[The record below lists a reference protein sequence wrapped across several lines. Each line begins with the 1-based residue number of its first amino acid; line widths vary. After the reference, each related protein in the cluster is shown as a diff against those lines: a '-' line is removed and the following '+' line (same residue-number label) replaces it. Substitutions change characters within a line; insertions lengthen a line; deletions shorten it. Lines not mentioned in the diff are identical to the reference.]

1 MRNGPDSTAVVR
13 ALEPENFG
21 NRKLIRPSLNR
32 EQVRAAEA
40 AAEPRERGARS
51 ADRSVERS
59 GERGM
64 ERGVERNQERNSE
77 RNHERNH
84 DRNSERA
91 PGSPRK
97 TAPAEQTHAEN
108 FYYQKQ
114 IQGKTP
120 MVVVTRDGEQLRGI
134 IEWYDKNCIKLNR
147 PAGQSNLLIYKSA
160 IRYMYKEGEETK

>member
-1 MRNGPDSTAVVR
+1 MRNGPDSTATVR

-32 EQVRAAEA
+32 EQARAAEV

-51 ADRSVERS
+51 AVRSQERS
-59 GERGM
+59 GAERGS
-64 ERGVERNQERNSE
+64 ERGVERNS
-77 RNHERNH
+77 ERNH

-91 PGSPRK
+91 AGNPRK
-97 TAPAEQTHAEN
+97 AAPAEQTHAEN

-147 PAGQSNLLIYKSA
+147 SAGQSNLLIYKSA
-160 IRYMYKEGEETK
+160 IRYMYKEGEENK

>member
-1 MRNGPDSTAVVR
+1 MRNGPDSTAVVQ
-13 ALEPENFG
+13 ALEPDNFG

-32 EQVRAAEA
+32 EQARVAE

-51 ADRSVERS
+51 AERS
-59 GERGM
+59 LERIG

-77 RNHERNH
+77 RNHDRNH
-84 DRNSERA
+84 ERNSERA
-91 PGSPRK
+91 PGGSRK
-97 TAPAEQTHAEN
+97 AAPAEQTHAEN

-160 IRYMYKEGEETK
+160 IRYMYKEGEENK

>member
-13 ALEPENFG
+13 AIEPDNFG

-32 EQVRAAEA
+32 EQARAAEA
-40 AAEPRERGARS
+40 AVEPRARS
-51 ADRSVERS
+51 AERSVERS
-59 GERGM
+59 
-64 ERGVERNQERNSE
+64 VE
-77 RNHERNH
+77 RNHERT
-84 DRNSERA
+84 SERT
-91 PGSPRK
+91 PGSPKK

-120 MVVVTRDGEQLRGI
+120 MVVVTRDGEQLRGV
-134 IEWYDKNCIKLNR
+134 IEWYDKSCIKLNR

-160 IRYMYKEGEETK
+160 IRYMYKEGEETTK

>member
-1 MRNGPDSTAVVR
+1 MRNAPDSTAVVR

-32 EQVRAAEA
+32 EQARAAEA
-40 AAEPRERGARS
+40 APEPRERSARP
-51 ADRSVERS
+51 V
-59 GERGM
+59 
-64 ERGVERNQERNSE
+64 ERGVERNSERGVERNNE
-77 RNHERNH
+77 RNNHERT
-84 DRNSERA
+84 
-91 PGSPRK
+91 PGAPRK
-97 TAPAEQTHAEN
+97 AAPAEQTHAEN

-134 IEWYDKNCIKLNR
+134 IEWYDKSCIKLNR
-147 PAGQSNLLIYKSA
+147 PAGQSNLLVYKSA

>member
-32 EQVRAAEA
+32 EQARAAEA

-51 ADRSVERS
+51 AERSVERS
-59 GERGM
+59 GERGI
-64 ERGVERNQERNSE
+64 GRNHVRNSE
-77 RNHERNH
+77 RT
-84 DRNSERA
+84 

>member
-32 EQVRAAEA
+32 EQARAAE

-51 ADRSVERS
+51 TERS
-59 GERGM
+59 LERNG
-64 ERGVERNQERNSE
+64 ERGVERSQERNHDRNQERNSE
-77 RNHERNH
+77 R
-84 DRNSERA
+84 A
-91 PGSPRK
+91 PGNSRK
-97 TAPAEQTHAEN
+97 AAPAEQTHAEN

-147 PAGQSNLLIYKSA
+147 PAGQSNLMIYKSA
-160 IRYMYKEGEETK
+160 IRYMYKEGEENK